1 MVTAAVSAQQV
12 KIGQTR
18 LLINNEW
25 VNSVSDVYDGLRIRR
40 FETINPHYR

>member
-1 MVTAAVSAQQV
+1 MVTATVPGEQV

-25 VNSVSDVYDGLRIRR
+25 VNSVSRSPI
-40 FETINPHYR
+40 

>member
-1 MVTAAVSAQQV
+1 MVTVTVPVAGQQV

-25 VNSVSDVYDGLRIRR
+25 VNSVSDRR
-40 FETINPHYR
+40 FETIN